1 MVPETG
7 YEVDLLQCHSRG
19 TVLALI
25 VSAGGT
31 CLELV
36 PLGVDLSAV
45 VVFAGAAA
53 IVGAVVAAVVAAF
66 GSDEIGGLNHSV
78 MTEGTPVGS
87 SGL

>member
-19 TVLALI
+19 MVLALI

-36 PLGVDLSAV
+36 PLAVDLSAV
-45 VVFAGAAA
+45 VAFAGTAV
-53 IVGAVVAAVVAAF
+53 IVGAAVVVAAAF

-78 MTEGTPVGS
+78 MTEGTPAGS